1 MRLHG
6 TNDMNTYIITHNM
19 KWKTDGRKVRTR
31 TTFGLTQE
39 MEAPSADVARAHFI
53 AEKERPW
60 VISKDITKIE
70 QAI

>member
-1 MRLHG
+1 
-6 TNDMNTYIITHNM
+6 MNTYIITYNM

-39 MEAPSADVARAHFI
+39 MEAPSESVARAEFL
-53 AEKERPW
+53 AELTNRAKVSPW
-60 VISKDITKIE
+60 TISRDITKIE

>member
-1 MRLHG
+1 
-6 TNDMNTYIITHNM
+6 MNTYIITYNM

>member
-1 MRLHG
+1 
-6 TNDMNTYIITHNM
+6 MNTYIITYNM

-31 TTFGLTQE
+31 TTFGLTKSVV
-39 MEAPSADVARAHFI
+39 APSADVARADFI
-53 AEKERPW
+53 AERERPW

>member
-1 MRLHG
+1 
-6 TNDMNTYIITHNM
+6 M

-31 TTFGLTQE
+31 TTFGLTKSVV
-39 MEAPSADVARAHFI
+39 APSADVARADFI
-53 AEKERPW
+53 AERERPW